1 MLVSKQDRFKGE
13 ETSRGGACGLRVVTS
28 MFVSCVYVYVHACM
42 RVRVCMCVCVCCV
55 VIHSGK
61 REQGMTL
68 SSSTIN
74 TQSGFTTK
82 LLRGCVS
89 RVLNL
94 PACFAERGGFERC
107 CAQNSS
113 ETMVFHAC
121 PSSKFFFFLSF
132 FLFFFFFTF
141 FAVTRLLYHFSLYH
155 IFSHSLSLSLVFSY
169 YSRMCD
175 AS

>member
-1 MLVSKQDRFKGE
+1 MVYAWLRPCSCL
-13 ETSRGGACGLRVVTS
+13 AC
-28 MFVSCVYVYVHACM
+28 MCMCM
-42 RVRVCMCVCVCCV
+42 RVCVCVCVCVCCV

-132 FLFFFFFTF
+132 FFFFLFYFLRRYSFALPFFTLSH
-141 FAVTRLLYHFSLYH
+141 LLSL
-155 IFSHSLSLSLVFSY
+155 SLSLSLVFSY